1 MKNRR
6 NLGPDHN
13 VAPGDVAPPQSKW
26 AATADQVSEGE
37 PQRAVEQ
44 GAEDERLFSATMI
57 ESMPGIIYFY
67 DEQRR
72 FLRWNRNFETASG
85 YSAEEIRQM
94 HPLDFFPEGERER
107 LKQRIGEVFTQ
118 GESSVEALFLSK
130 DGRTTPYLFT
140 GRRVEL
146 NGRPCLVGMG
156 VDISKRKQAELALQA
171 SEAKLRALFEQAPL
185 GIAVLDSTLGLF
197 LKVNPQYCRIAG
209 HSEEELLASDFQ
221 HITHPDDLAA
231 DLANME
237 RLRADGS
244 LMSRTEKR
252 YLRADGS
259 IVWVRL
265 TCVPLSRP
273 AAAAAPQHIAM
284 VEDITA
290 RKQTEA
296 RLMESEQKYREL
308 VELANSIII
317 RWNPKGQI
325 TFLNEFG
332 QRFFGYRAEEII
344 GRHVLDTIVPA
355 RDQSGRD
362 LQDLMAQI
370 CAHPQAFEHNI
381 NENVRRNGE
390 RVWISW
396 TNRILRDTTG
406 EVAEILSIG
415 SDITKQFQAEQ
426 SLRVLNH
433 TLELEVATRTEALR
447 AALVRAEAADRLK
460 SAFLATMSHELRTPL
475 NSIIGFTG
483 IVLQGLAGP
492 LTAEQSKQLGMVR
505 TSARHLLELIND
517 ILDLSKI
524 EASQLEVGA
533 EEFNLEESIERVTAL
548 IRPLAE
554 KKNLS
559 VTVNVGRDLE
569 AVISDRRR
577 VEQILLNLL
586 SNAVKFTDHGSVVL
600 RAERLPGHSFSP
612 TAPPTPAVRVSV
624 ADTGIGIKPEDM
636 AALFQ
641 PFHQLDGGMQRQREG
656 TGLGLAIC
664 RKLAE
669 LLDGDITA
677 ASVWRQGS
685 EFTLLL
691 PAIPIHHS

>member
-1 MKNRR
+1 MNNRS

-13 VAPGDVAPPQSKW
+13 VAPGDIGPPQSES
-26 AATADQVSEGE
+26 AATADQVSERE
-37 PQRAVEQ
+37 HQRAVEQ
-44 GAEDERLFSATMI
+44 AAEDERLFSATMI

-94 HPLDFFPEGERER
+94 TPLDFFPEGEKER
-107 LKQRIGEVFTQ
+107 LKQRIAEVFAQ

-140 GRRVEL
+140 GRRVEF

-156 VDISKRKQAELALQA
+156 VDISQRKRAELALQD
-171 SEAKLRALFEQAPL
+171 SEATLRALFEQAPL
-185 GIAVLDSTLGLF
+185 GIALLDSTLGLF
-197 LKVNPQYCRIAG
+197 LTVNPQYCRIAG

-221 HITHPDDLAA
+221 HITHPDDLAV
-231 DLANME
+231 DLANLE
-237 RLRADGS
+237 RLRTGGT

-252 YLRADGS
+252 YRRSDGS
-259 IVWVRL
+259 LVWVRL
-265 TCVPLSRP
+265 TCVPLNRQAS
-273 AAAAAPQHIAM
+273 AAPQHIAM

-290 RKQTEA
+290 RKQAEV
-296 RLMESEQKYREL
+296 RLMESERKYRDL
-308 VELANSIII
+308 VELANNIII
-317 RWNPKGQI
+317 RWNTKGEI

-332 QRFFGYRAEEII
+332 QQFFGYRAEEII

-370 CAHPQAFEHNI
+370 CANPQAFEHNI

-390 RVWISW
+390 HAWISW
-396 TNRILRDTTG
+396 TNRILRDATG

-433 TLELEVATRTEALR
+433 TLELEVAARTEALR

-517 ILDLSKI
+517 VLDLSKI
-524 EASQLEVGA
+524 EAGQLEVGA
-533 EEFNLEESIERVTAL
+533 EAFNLKDSIERVTAI

-559 VTVNVGRDLE
+559 VTVNLAPDLE
-569 AVISDRRR
+569 PVISDRRR

-586 SNAVKFTDHGSVVL
+586 SNAVKFTNQGSVVL
-600 RAERLPGHSFSP
+600 RAERLPLHSFSP
-612 TAPPTPAVRVSV
+612 PAPPVPTVRVSV
-624 ADTGIGIKPEDM
+624 ADTGMGIKPEDM

-641 PFHQLDGGMQRQREG
+641 PFHQLDGGMQRQHDG

-664 RKLAE
+664 RKLAG
-669 LLDGDITA
+669 LLGGDITA
-677 ASVWRQGS
+677 TSVWQHGS

-691 PAIPIHHS
+691 PAIPVDHS